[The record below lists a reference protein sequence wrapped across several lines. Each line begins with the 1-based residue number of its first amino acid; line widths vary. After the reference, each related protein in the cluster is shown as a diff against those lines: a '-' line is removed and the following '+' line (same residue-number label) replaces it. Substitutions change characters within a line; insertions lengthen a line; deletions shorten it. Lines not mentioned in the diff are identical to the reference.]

1 MRDRHLAMHRDVTYN
16 AETTAPMARP
26 TRNNKNGT
34 PAVGMR
40 GIDDLTKEYLEVT
53 GLIERMHRRYLDVIR
68 TELNRM
74 KVRDINA
81 VQGMLLANIGQ
92 EEIVIRDLIERGYYQ
107 GSNVSYNIKKLAE
120 LGYLE
125 QERTAHDKRSVS
137 ITLTD
142 KAMQVVKAIRD
153 LESRL
158 AADLS
163 DQELDAESL
172 SKVSVTLR
180 RLERTWADYIHYGR
194 R

>member
-1 MRDRHLAMHRDVTYN
+1 MSAACLSLSQ
-16 AETTAPMARP
+16 ARQQALD
-26 TRNNKNGT
+26 TDSRT
-34 PAVGMR
+34 R
-40 GIDDLTKEYLEVT
+40 GIDTLTKEYLEVT

-68 TELNRM
+68 TELNRI

-153 LESRL
+153 LEGRL
-158 AADLS
+158 AADLTG
-163 DQELDAESL
+163 QELDVESL
-172 SKVSVTLR
+172 TKVSTALR
-180 RLERTWADYIHYGR
+180 RLERMWADYIHYGGR
-194 R
+194 

>member
-1 MRDRHLAMHRDVTYN
+1 M
-16 AETTAPMARP
+16 AEQKGDAT
-26 TRNNKNGT
+26 
-34 PAVGMR
+34 
-40 GIDDLTKEYLEVT
+40 LTKEYLEVT
-53 GLIERMHRRYLDVIR
+53 SLIERMHRRYLDVIR

-107 GSNVSYNIKKLAE
+107 GSNVSYNIKKLSE

-142 KAMQVVKAIRD
+142 KAMKVVKAIRE

-158 AADLS
+158 AAELTGQD
-163 DQELDAESL
+163 LDAESL
-172 SKVSVTLR
+172 AKVCATLR
-180 RLERTWADYIHYGR
+180 RLERTWADHIHYGGR
-194 R
+194 